1 MVSCHLGVTMKI
13 FELNPNTKIKV
24 KLVEDEE
31 AVDLVYYGIE
41 GNVAYCEFMNGDPTM
56 LSLRTEVEII

>member
-1 MVSCHLGVTMKI
+1 MKI